1 MFIQNKYSFF
11 KESKILI
18 QKIIFLNPEYSFK
31 NNIHFFKRGWIA
43 HPYFE
48 IDVANLIM
56 NNDLTL
62 NKDKKFEI
70 DIANQY
76 NDLALN
82 INIG

>member
-1 MFIQNKYSFF
+1 MKTRIFIQQQYSF
-11 KESKILI
+11 
-18 QKIIFLNPEYSFK
+18 
-31 NNIHFFKRGWIA
+31 FFKRGWIA